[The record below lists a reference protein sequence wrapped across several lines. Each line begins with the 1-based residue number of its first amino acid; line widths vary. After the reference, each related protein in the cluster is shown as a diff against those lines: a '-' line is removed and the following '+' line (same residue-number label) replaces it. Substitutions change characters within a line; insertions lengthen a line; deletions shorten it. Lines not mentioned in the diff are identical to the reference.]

1 MSDFIDQTDER
12 EAVAL
17 DAMVYQ
23 IRQKSIIDPGVAGEC
38 WRCGELSARLVRD
51 ACAPCRDRYKLP

>member
-12 EAVAL
+12 EAVANE
-17 DAMVYQ
+17 ARIYA
-23 IRQKSIIDPGVAGEC
+23 IRNKATLAPGVAGEC

>member
-17 DAMVYQ
+17 DALVYA
-23 IRQKSIIDPGVAGEC
+23 IRNKSTLAPGVAGDC
-38 WRCGELSARLVRD
+38 WRCGEWSSRLVGE